1 MENAPNPRYFYG
13 TGRKNKDD
21 KDTILFVYDIL
32 EDKVI
37 REHVLV
43 STADAQVELFFL
55 KKSLL
60 SFST

>member
-13 TGRKNKDD
+13 TGRKNKGD

-32 EDKVI
+32 EDKVL

-43 STADAQVELFFL
+43 STADAQVETFL
-55 KKSLL
+55 
-60 SFST
+60 